1 MLESGRSHVNTV
13 VILRLNH
20 QVTLRRSAVVENGK
34 NANVH
39 ERRRNEIGNEEN
51 GGQDPDPFEA
61 TATRKMTGKKG
72 EDEQVEQEMTAKN
85 AQEVGKGAHE
95 GVELARRV
103 LLSVPLLVKSMKMNG
118 LRNLPL
124 LLSLLLPT
132 VEALA
137 WDHLPSPLLL

>member
-13 VILRLNH
+13 VILQLNH
-20 QVTLRRSAVVENGK
+20 QVTLKRSAVVENGK

-61 TATRKMTGKKG
+61 TATRKMTGKK
-72 EDEQVEQEMTAKN
+72 DEIEQEMTAKN
-85 AQEVGKGAHE
+85 AQEVGKGTLV

-103 LLSVPLLVKSMKMNG
+103 PLSVPLLVKSMKMNG

-132 VEALA
+132 VEDLA
-137 WDHLPSPLLL
+137 WDHLPFPLLL

>member
-61 TATRKMTGKKG
+61 TATRKMTGKK
-72 EDEQVEQEMTAKN
+72 DEIEQEMTAKN
-85 AQEVGKGAHE
+85 AQEVGKGTLV
-95 GVELARRV
+95 GVERARRV

>member
-61 TATRKMTGKKG
+61 TATRKMTGKK
-72 EDEQVEQEMTAKN
+72 DEIEQEMTAKN
-85 AQEVGKGAHE
+85 AQEVGKGTLV

>member
-20 QVTLRRSAVVENGK
+20 QVTLKRSAVVENGK

-61 TATRKMTGKKG
+61 TATRKMTGKK
-72 EDEQVEQEMTAKN
+72 DEIEQEMTAKN
-85 AQEVGKGAHE
+85 AQEVGKGTLV